1 MLDTI
6 KNLVIGKSREE
17 ELSPY
22 AEALNTASAARNT
35 AAKQQEYA
43 KNWLA
48 QNPNYGDQSFTSAM
62 QQIASDDYL
71 KQYEDQLSEYQNIW
85 DKAKKQQEWNVA
97 GSGLLGGMLNSALQ
111 SGSALTDLQR
121 SGLKEWQEGRR
132 DALSDIGA
140 GIDTGLTIASF
151 IPGVGL
157 TKGATAAAKA
167 APTLGKTILKG
178 AGRSALYGG
187 IGSLGNYLQ
196 TTGNEATLGDA
207 ALSSA
212 MGAGIGGLIG
222 GGISAAGYGL
232 GNLRSKALSGNQ
244 KVAEASAAA
253 QKAQSDVTAY
263 QDAMKAAQELG
274 LDTSSDAAL
283 RRSYATMSAQTA
295 PDTTGRAIA
304 LLPATTST
312 TAAPAETVYLT
323 SGAKVPETV
332 ATTGIYGKA
341 NAFNPAAADYMKS
354 INENAVK
361 YATEAQKALNET
373 YGTLTGRISN
383 NTLSDLLSTSKSAQ
397 SALKK
402 ASNQALLDYLKNTKL
417 GRLGSTKLGKA
428 AAVGGTAYGISRL
441 LGNRNGG
448 NNE

>member
-6 KNLVIGKSREE
+6 KNFIIGKSREE

-22 AEALNTASAARNT
+22 ADALNAASAARNT

-43 KNWLA
+43 KNWLV

-111 SGSALTDLQR
+111 SGSATTDLQK

-132 DALSDIGA
+132 DALSDVGA

-157 TKGATAAAKA
+157 AKGATATAKA

-178 AGRSALYGG
+178 AGRGALYGG

-196 TTGNEATLGDA
+196 TTGNEATLGNA

-212 MGAGIGGLIG
+212 IGAGTGGLLG
-222 GGISAAGYGL
+222 GGLSGLGYGIGRL
-232 GNLRSKALSGNQ
+232 TSTPNKQAISQAMSDYAKSGGADKYQQALQTLNN
-244 KVAEASAAA
+244 A
-253 QKAQSDVTAY
+253 
-263 QDAMKAAQELG
+263 G
-274 LDTSSDAAL
+274 LDTASEEAL
-283 RRSYATMSAQTA
+283 KKSYRTFALANH
-295 PDTTGRAIA
+295 PDKIG
-304 LLPATTST
+304 
-312 TAAPAETVYLT
+312 V
-323 SGAKVPETV
+323 
-332 ATTGIYGKA
+332 A
-341 NAFNPAAADYMKS
+341 NADIFDNVTQAK
-354 INENAVK
+354 NV
-361 YATEAQKALNET
+361 
-373 YGTLTGRISN
+373 LTGRGVSN
-383 NTLSDLLSTSKSAQ
+383 TGNFTENIVKASAPVKGLDLSSIPRVGAKSWQEAVQNAKNNLYTSKLYERLYS
-397 SALKK
+397 SP
-402 ASNQALLDYLKNTKL
+402 LKNI
-417 GRLGSTKLGKA
+417 GGSKLGKA
-428 AAVGGTAYGISRL
+428 AAIGATAYGISRL

>member
-6 KNLVIGKSREE
+6 KNFIIGKSREE

-22 AEALNTASAARNT
+22 ADALNTASAARNT

-97 GSGLLGGMLNSALQ
+97 GSGLLGSMLNSALQ

-157 TKGATAAAKA
+157 AKGATTAAKA

-178 AGRSALYGG
+178 AGRGALYGG

-196 TTGNEATLGDA
+196 TTGNEATLGNA

-212 MGAGIGGLIG
+212 IGAGTGGLLG
-222 GGISAAGYGL
+222 GGLSGLGYGI
-232 GNLRSKALSGNQ
+232 GKLRSNSVVGNQ
-244 KVAEASAAA
+244 KVGEAAKKATEANAAV
-253 QKAQSDVTAY
+253 SSY
-263 QDAMKAAQELG
+263 QDALQTAKNVG
-274 LDTSSDAAL
+274 LDTSSEEALKKSYNAFMKANHPDKVAAQ
-283 RRSYATMSAQTA
+283 AQQNQI
-295 PDTTGRAIA
+295 IA
-304 LLPATTST
+304 LLPEHASQST
-312 TAAPAETVYLT
+312 ISPYTDAVTKGTGTGYVSTYDIMTPEAKAINAQAVENAQKLASETVKPV
-323 SGAKVPETV
+323 S
-332 ATTGIYGKA
+332 
-341 NAFNPAAADYMKS
+341 
-354 INENAVK
+354 
-361 YATEAQKALNET
+361 EA
-373 YGTLTGRISN
+373 Y
-383 NTLSDLLSTSKSAQ
+383 NTLSGASLADLLGESKAANQ
-397 SALKK
+397 TLKK
-402 ASNQALLDYLKNTKL
+402 ASNQALIDYLKGTKL
-417 GRLGSTKLGKA
+417 GKIGSSKLGKA
-428 AAVGGTAYGISRL
+428 AAIGGTAYGISRL